1 MDSTRHI
8 WQGQSQV
15 SNNSF
20 CIGLPHTHINIQRK
34 SEDVSGSRTFYYRGL
49 PIQSMDV
56 TLYNNIYINMYIVF
70 EYKVV
75 QTKISVRIPIGFVSS
90 FLVYWQ
96 WITRYAG
103 RKKHKEENAASL
115 WNSGLLSSRPHY
127 IVVR

>member
-1 MDSTRHI
+1 MKRHYLLTKEEKARKKWI
-8 WQGQSQV
+8 AHGIYGKAKAKSAIIAFVLV
-15 SNNSF
+15 S
-20 CIGLPHTHINIQRK
+20 HTHINIQRK

-75 QTKISVRIPIGFVSS
+75 QTKISVCIPIGFVSS

-96 WITRYAG
+96 
-103 RKKHKEENAASL
+103 
-115 WNSGLLSSRPHY
+115 
-127 IVVR
+127 